1 MLAPAVAAGKGV
13 KGERE
18 CRHCLRFLALRPPN
32 GGLRNG
38 TIIVA
43 RPAPA
48 FALRAT
54 AGQVAGL
61 ASHRRNFRKK
71 ERGKYL

>member
-18 CRHCLRFLALRPPN
+18 CRHCLRFLAN